1 MSTYWLGVRD
11 ARLGHAETHPIR
23 PFTSAELASYRQGYS
38 DQKITNAMASRYF
51 EHREPCECPA
61 CQAGAYCIREIERV
75 AGNCGE

>member
-1 MSTYWLGVRD
+1 MS
-11 ARLGHAETHPIR
+11 
-23 PFTSAELASYRQGYS
+23 SYRSKTLAIKRLAKKYDVPLVEYRAAEFIDPYDFHGIPTYH
-38 DQKITNAMASRYF
+38 

>member
-1 MSTYWLGVRD
+1 MSTGKCECGRVFCEYPDCKRFGNGTKDLVVNPGLT
-11 ARLGHAETHPIR
+11 AIR
-23 PFTSAELASYRQGYS
+23 EAYS
-38 DQKITNAMASRYF
+38 DYH

>member
-1 MSTYWLGVRD
+1 MRAPKMTKQWRESTEVYTQLLEHD
-11 ARLGHAETHPIR
+11 
-23 PFTSAELASYRQGYS
+23 
-38 DQKITNAMASRYF
+38 YF